1 MYSCL
6 KILVFTVFLCLSCI
20 GGVPKFSAR
29 YRLKQSQLE
38 STANNDLLTS
48 TVKSHIDSLVAER
61 TEHRLR
67 RCYEAADQILT
78 QLKLDYNVEV
88 IDIPYK
94 LGGQSTW
101 RHIPPPVASM
111 NINRIS
117 VTVDNVTEV
126 EDNLML
132 MAHNAYV
139 QLKSG
144 EISEA
149 SIVEK
154 CLYLLHYAEYKKFMN
169 PSMISEMQ
177 GRKFADAAFDFSLAG
192 VTSTEL
198 YDLLL
203 SGAMT
208 EMVRYGHRKSCR
220 AVDILQVAER
230 LAVAGVVNQNF
241 FRLAAEKLQYKVM
254 NQELQESV
262 SFTAA
267 IDRLSSGSFNLFSD
281 MPLLWL
287 WRFSARQR
295 KSGNQ
300 LSDDTNNSDLGKIN
314 QRRIETGESEEFQS
328 AEVKY
333 RISDIK
339 KNPVIFPIFD
349 DPSLPL
355 IIDIG
360 CGFGVSMLGLSHREK
375 NLVTNSVDHDESSST
390 VVDPSASTSRSSTR
404 RHNFFACDMS
414 HRAISYATSISKRW
428 DMHGNC
434 KFIESDAVD
443 FLDLIIREYQGPIE
457 CVLINFPTPY
467 RFKIDN
473 PSVQSNIT
481 SGVSRSNIDEISDIP
496 AGNSQLPNLSDF
508 MVSPLVI
515 ELSRQALN
523 KRQIFKSIQSNC
535 TNDDHTTTN
544 SAKYIIIQSN
554 VEDVAITMQNIVKQ
568 SPQYN
573 ELGGFYMPTDF
584 SQLTQISKNWNYSS
598 EKDLSFLTDS
608 YVEKASDITYEDV
621 DNKNDIHDII
631 DRDES
636 SPDSSA
642 ISDNAQDSKLLQKRA
657 EKWILSRGA
666 RARGPGWLTASPL
679 PSVARTETEAM
690 CEHYGRPVHRTLF
703 FLEEFI

>member
-20 GGVPKFSAR
+20 GEVSKFFSR

-38 STANNDLLTS
+38 CTANNDLLTS
-48 TVKSHIDSLVAER
+48 TVKSQIDSLVAER

-78 QLKLDYNVEV
+78 QLKLEYNVEV
-88 IDIPYK
+88 IDFPYK

-101 RHIPPPVASM
+101 RHIPPPLAPMS
-111 NINRIS
+111 INRIS
-117 VTVDNVTEV
+117 VTGDNVTEV

-132 MAHNAYV
+132 MAHNAYM

-154 CLYLLHYAEYKKFMN
+154 CLYLLHCAEYKKFMD

-254 NQELQESV
+254 NQELQESA

-300 LSDDTNNSDLGKIN
+300 LSDDTDSNDMGKIN
-314 QRRIETGESEEFQS
+314 LKGIETGEGDAFSS

-333 RISDIK
+333 CTRDIK
-339 KNPVIFPIFD
+339 KNPVILPVFD

-360 CGFGVSMLGLSHREK
+360 CGFGVSMLGSSHRET
-375 NLVTNSVDHDESSST
+375 NLLTKSADHDESFTVIDPSTSTSTSST
-390 VVDPSASTSRSSTR
+390 KSSTR

-434 KFIESDAVD
+434 KFIESDAVN
-443 FLDLIIREYQGPIE
+443 FLDLIIREYQGPVE

-467 RFKIDN
+467 RFGIDN
-473 PSVQSNIT
+473 PSLQSNTI
-481 SGVSRSNIDEISDIP
+481 SGVDRNKMDEISDVP

-523 KRQIFKSIQSNC
+523 KKQLFDSIQSNC
-535 TNDDHTTTN
+535 TNDDHKTTY
-544 SAKYIIIQSN
+544 SEKYIIIQSN
-554 VEDVAITMQNIVKQ
+554 VEDVAITMQNIVKESQ
-568 SPQYN
+568 QYN
-573 ELGGFYMPTDF
+573 EPGGFYIPTDY
-584 SQLTQISKNWNYSS
+584 SQLTQVSKNWNYSS

-608 YVEKASDITYEDV
+608 HAEMASDMI
-621 DNKNDIHDII
+621 NDFHDITDI
-631 DRDES
+631 DES
-636 SPDSSA
+636 SSVNSA
-642 ISDNAQDSKLLQKRA
+642 TSDNAQESKLLQKRA
-657 EKWILSRGA
+657 EKWISSGGA
-666 RARGPGWLTASPL
+666 RARGPGWLSASPL

-690 CEHYGRPVHRTLF
+690 CEHYGKAVHRTLF
-703 FLEEFI
+703 FLKESI

>member
-1 MYSCL
+1 MYSSL
-6 KILVFTVFLCLSCI
+6 KILVFTEFLCLSCI
-20 GGVPKFSAR
+20 GEVSKFFSR

-38 STANNDLLTS
+38 CTANNDFLTS
-48 TVKSHIDSLVAER
+48 TVKSQIDSLVAER

-78 QLKLDYNVEV
+78 QLKLEYNVEV

-101 RHIPPPVASM
+101 RHIPPPLAPMS
-111 NINRIS
+111 INRIS
-117 VTVDNVTEV
+117 VTGDNVTEV

-154 CLYLLHYAEYKKFMN
+154 CLYLLHCAEYKKFMN
-169 PSMISEMQ
+169 PSIISEMQ

-203 SGAMT
+203 SGAMA

-220 AVDILQVAER
+220 AVDILQVVER

-254 NQELQESV
+254 NQELHESA
-262 SFTAA
+262 SFSAA

-300 LSDDTNNSDLGKIN
+300 LSDDTNSNDFENTSQKP
-314 QRRIETGESEEFQS
+314 IETDAISS
-328 AEVKY
+328 AEAKDC
-333 RISDIK
+333 ISDIK
-339 KNPVIFPIFD
+339 KNPVILPVFD

-360 CGFGVSMLGLSHREK
+360 CGFGVSILGLSHREK
-375 NLVTNSVDHDESSST
+375 NLFTKSIDHEEPSYT
-390 VVDPSASTSRSSTR
+390 VIDPSTSTTFSRSSTR

-443 FLDLIIREYQGPIE
+443 FLDLIIREYQGPVE

-467 RFKIDN
+467 RFGIEN
-473 PSVQSNIT
+473 PSSQSNIT
-481 SGVSRSNIDEISDIP
+481 SGVDRNNIYEISDIP

-515 ELSRQALN
+515 ELSRQTLN
-523 KRQIFKSIQSNC
+523 KKQTFKRIQSNRLH
-535 TNDDHTTTN
+535 DDHMTAY
-544 SAKYIIIQSN
+544 SEKYIIIQSN
-554 VEDVAITMQNIVKQ
+554 VEDVAVTMQNIVKE

-573 ELGGFYMPTDF
+573 EPGGFYMPTDCL
-584 SQLTQISKNWNYSS
+584 QLTQISKNWNYSS
-598 EKDLSFLTDS
+598 DKDLSFLTDS
-608 YVEKASDITYEDV
+608 HAEMALDTSCQDLDKEDNLNVFIDI
-621 DNKNDIHDII
+621 
-631 DRDES
+631 DES
-636 SPDSSA
+636 SSDSSA
-642 ISDNAQDSKLLQKRA
+642 TSDNAQESKLLQKRA
-657 EKWILSRGA
+657 EKWILSGGA
-666 RARGPGWLTASPL
+666 RARGPGWLSASPL

-690 CEHYGRPVHRTLF
+690 CEHYGKAVHRTLF
-703 FLEEFI
+703 FLKESI